1 VDSLVAKKTYKRE
14 LAVALLV
21 WLIYVVEV
29 KDVTIVEVLVW
40 PIFAF
45 VGAAF
50 GFDAYSKQLW
60 DKSSESFDRRG
71 TQRSSERTGR
81 ENQQSDSGYYDK

>member
-1 VDSLVAKKTYKRE
+1 MKPVKTFKRE
-14 LAVALLV
+14 LAVALLI
-21 WLIYVVEV
+21 WLMYIVEV
-29 KDVTIVEVLVW
+29 KDASIVEILVW

-60 DKSSESFDRRG
+60 DKSSKSSDRRG
-71 TQRSSERTGR
+71 TECSSEYTGG
-81 ENQQSDSGYYDK
+81 EDK

>member
-1 VDSLVAKKTYKRE
+1 MAKKTYKRE
-14 LAVALLV
+14 LAIALLI

-29 KDVTIVEVLVW
+29 KDVTVVEVLVW

-60 DKSSESFDRRG
+60 NKSSESFDRRG
-71 TQRSSERTGR
+71 TQRSSEYTGG
-81 ENQQSDSGYYDK
+81 EDK

>member
-1 VDSLVAKKTYKRE
+1 M
-14 LAVALLV
+14 ALLI
-21 WLIYVVEV
+21 WLAYVVEV
-29 KDVTIVEVLVW
+29 KDVAIVEVLVW

-60 DKSSESFDRRG
+60 DKSSESVDRRG
-71 TQRSSERTGR
+71 TKRSSEYTGG
-81 ENQQSDSGYYDK
+81 EDK

>member
-1 VDSLVAKKTYKRE
+1 MAKKTFKRE
-14 LAVALLV
+14 LAVALLI
-21 WLIYVVEV
+21 WLGYVVEV
-29 KDVTIVEVLVW
+29 KDVQIVEVLVW

-71 TQRSSERTGR
+71 SERSSEYPSR
-81 ENQQSDSGYYDK
+81 EDK

>member
-1 VDSLVAKKTYKRE
+1 VVKKTYKTE

-50 GFDAYSKQLW
+50 GFDAWGKQIN
-60 DKSSESFDRRG
+60 DKNLHKVPS
-71 TQRSSERTGR
+71 R
-81 ENQQSDSGYYDK
+81 ETPREFLQEDK

>member
-1 VDSLVAKKTYKRE
+1 MAKKTYKRE
-14 LAVALLV
+14 LAIALLI
-21 WLIYVVEV
+21 WLAYVVEV
-29 KDVTIVEVLVW
+29 KDVAIVEVLVW

-60 DKSSESFDRRG
+60 DKSSKSADRRG
-71 TQRSSERTGR
+71 TERSSEYTGG
-81 ENQQSDSGYYDK
+81 EDK

>member
-14 LAVALLV
+14 LAVTLLV
-21 WLIYVVEV
+21 WLAYVVEV
-29 KDVTIVEVLVW
+29 KDVSIVEVLVW

-50 GFDAYSKQLW
+50 GFDAWGKQVN
-60 DKSSESFDRRG
+60 DKGLYKVPS
-71 TQRSSERTGR
+71 R
-81 ENQQSDSGYYDK
+81 ETPREFFPEEK

>member
-1 VDSLVAKKTYKRE
+1 VAKKTYKRE
-14 LAVALLV
+14 LAIALLI

-29 KDVTIVEVLVW
+29 KDVTVVEVLVW

-60 DKSSESFDRRG
+60 NKSSESFDRRG
-71 TQRSSERTGR
+71 TQRSSEYTGG
-81 ENQQSDSGYYDK
+81 EDK

>member
-1 VDSLVAKKTYKRE
+1 MAKKTFKRE
-14 LAVALLV
+14 LAVALLI
-21 WLIYVVEV
+21 WLGYVVEV
-29 KDVTIVEVLVW
+29 KDVQVVEVLVW

-60 DKSSESFDRRG
+60 DKSSESFDRR
-71 TQRSSERTGR
+71 RSEHSSEYSSR
-81 ENQQSDSGYYDK
+81 EDK

>member
-1 VDSLVAKKTYKRE
+1 MAKTYKRE
-14 LAVALLV
+14 LAVSLLI
-21 WLIYVVEV
+21 WLVYLVEV
-29 KDVTIVEVLVW
+29 KDVTLVEVLVW

-71 TQRSSERTGR
+71 TQRGSERTGR

>member
-1 VDSLVAKKTYKRE
+1 VAKKTYKRE
-14 LAVALLV
+14 LAIALLI
-21 WLIYVVEV
+21 WLAYVVEV
-29 KDVTIVEVLVW
+29 KDVAIVEVLVW

-60 DKSSESFDRRG
+60 DKSSESSDRR
-71 TQRSSERTGR
+71 RPEHSSEYTGG
-81 ENQQSDSGYYDK
+81 EDK

>member
-1 VDSLVAKKTYKRE
+1 VAKKTYKRE
-14 LAVALLV
+14 LAVALLI
-21 WLIYVVEV
+21 WLVYVVEV

-45 VGAAF
+45 LGAAF

-60 DKSSESFDRRG
+60 GKSSEPFDRRG
-71 TQRSSERTGR
+71 TQRSSEYSSG
-81 ENQQSDSGYYDK
+81 ENQQSNSGDHDK

>member
-1 VDSLVAKKTYKRE
+1 VDFPVVKKTYKRE

-29 KDVTIVEVLVW
+29 KDVTLVEVLVW

-60 DKSSESFDRRG
+60 GKSSESFDRRG
-71 TQRSSERTGR
+71 TQRSSEYP
-81 ENQQSDSGYYDK
+81 SGEDK

>member
-1 VDSLVAKKTYKRE
+1 MAKKTYKRE
-14 LAVALLV
+14 LAIALLI

-29 KDVTIVEVLVW
+29 KDVTVVEVLVW

-60 DKSSESFDRRG
+60 GKSSESFDRRW
-71 TQRSSERTGR
+71 SERSGEYTGG
-81 ENQQSDSGYYDK
+81 EDK